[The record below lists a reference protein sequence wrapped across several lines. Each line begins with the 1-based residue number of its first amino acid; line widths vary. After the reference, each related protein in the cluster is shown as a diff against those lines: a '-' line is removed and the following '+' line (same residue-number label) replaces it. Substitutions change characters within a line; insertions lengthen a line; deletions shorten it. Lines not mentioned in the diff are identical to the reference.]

1 MTEVRIYRPSKSA
14 MQSGRINT
22 RQWVLEYEPGARKE
36 TDPLMGWIGSA
47 DTRGQVRLQFNSR
60 EEAVAFAKKNGLTF
74 RLQDS
79 KAQRVKPKNYAENFS
94 FRRPF

>member
-1 MTEVRIYRPSKSA
+1 MTEVRIYKPSKSA

-22 RQWVLEYEPGARKE
+22 RQWVLEYEPGSRKK

-47 DTRGQVRLQFNSR
+47 DTRGQIQLHFNSR

-74 RLQDS
+74 SLQDS
-79 KAQRVKPKNYAENFS
+79 KPARVKPKNYAENFS

>member
-1 MTEVRIYRPSKSA
+1 MTEVRIYKPSKTA
-14 MQSGRINT
+14 MQSGQENT
-22 RQWVLEYEPGARKE
+22 RRWVLEYEPGARKE

-47 DTRGQVRLQFNSR
+47 DTRDQIRLHFNNR

-74 RLQDS
+74 RLQDP
-79 KAQRVKPKNYAENFS
+79 KPRRVNPKNYAENFS